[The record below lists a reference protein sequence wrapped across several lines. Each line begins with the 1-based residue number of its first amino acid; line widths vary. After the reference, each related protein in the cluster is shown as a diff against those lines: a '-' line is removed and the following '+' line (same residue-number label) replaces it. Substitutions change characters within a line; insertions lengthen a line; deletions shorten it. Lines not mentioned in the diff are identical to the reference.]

1 MITNKVTPSERL
13 KSLIELHAF
22 KMKDFAEISG
32 VYPTTLSRYVN
43 GKQAIPLH
51 YIKKAADILNV
62 TPEYILCE
70 SDDSTP
76 PFFQSELKGIN
87 QEMLD
92 YNLQQFRFN
101 NLVIFLKSMGVS
113 FFWKMSID
121 DKRYDMDQNG
131 IWHLANGIEDD
142 YLDEIDAIKEMYRH
156 PGRCKVWIEMYYK
169 DRKIIK
175 DYAAYRMWL
184 KGFIAKAEID
194 IQELFG
200 VSFNTNTMV
209 VESDIDRAL
218 KGKDRLRWSG
228 DDTFDIYEQGK
239 NGENK
244 PSINE

>member
-1 MITNKVTPSERL
+1 
-13 KSLIELHAF
+13 
-22 KMKDFAEISG
+22 
-32 VYPTTLSRYVN
+32 
-43 GKQAIPLH
+43 
-51 YIKKAADILNV
+51 
-62 TPEYILCE
+62 
-70 SDDSTP
+70 
-76 PFFQSELKGIN
+76 
-87 QEMLD
+87 
-92 YNLQQFRFN
+92 
-101 NLVIFLKSMGVS
+101 
-113 FFWKMSID
+113 
-121 DKRYDMDQNG
+121 
-131 IWHLANGIEDD
+131 
-142 YLDEIDAIKEMYRH
+142 
-156 PGRCKVWIEMYYK
+156 MYYK

-184 KGFIAKAEID
+184 KGFIAKSEID